1 MKRTWFNTVSW
12 MVLSGL
18 ILTSCA
24 TSTNPSNTETAT
36 SGNIRIAVDE
46 SYLLLGQAELDVF
59 TSQYKYAKIS
69 PVFASEDSILQLFLK
84 DSVRLMITSRK
95 LTKNEEAYLQSKY
108 IYPKTVKVAYDA
120 VAFIENKSNR
130 DSMIRYNT
138 IRDVFL
144 GKINSWKQINPK
156 SRLQDIKIVFDN
168 NHSANVRYVVEKFGL
183 TSGLPKYC
191 YSAQTN
197 EGVLSYVEKHPEAI
211 GVISVNWISDP
222 ADSVS
227 HNFLTRVR
235 PIGFTS
241 EYFSEGEDFYQPYQA
256 YIADKSYPFVRDIYA
271 INRETFTGLG
281 TGFIQFFAGEQGQRI
296 VLKSGMV
303 PATMPVRIIQM
314 KKE

>member
-1 MKRTWFNTVSW
+1 MKRSLFNAVLW
-12 MVLSGL
+12 ILLSGL
-18 ILTSCA
+18 ILTSCG
-24 TSTNPSNTETAT
+24 TSTNPANTETAT
-36 SGNIRIAVDE
+36 SGNIRIAIDE

-59 TSQYKYAKIS
+59 TSQYKYAKIT
-69 PVFASEDSILQLFLK
+69 PIFASEDSILQLFLK

-108 IYPKTVKVAYDA
+108 IYPKMVKVAYDA
-120 VAFIENKSNR
+120 VAFVENKNNR

-156 SRLQDIKIVFDN
+156 SRLQDVKIVFDN

-183 TSGLPKYC
+183 TNGLPKYC

-227 HNFLTRVR
+227 HNFLSRVR

-241 EYFSEGEDFYQPYQA
+241 EYFSEAEDFYQPYQA

-271 INRETFTGLG
+271 INRETFVGLG